1 MIAVPLAPSATTTQ
15 GSSTAGT
22 MMNHN
27 STDEWPSLGGSPAA
41 ENTSSGADNDWE
53 MLSPGSGVGAAEE
66 QGDHHTIATVVVV
79 NKPHPPC
86 LLRKNSQS
94 APDLRELEDGGAEE
108 ESEAA
113 SNEDEDDFSSSLV
126 MVSTPPS
133 VADDT
138 TAGGSAVMVS
148 NNNNNNNPWA
158 NKNKVSFKDA
168 ILSPSKHAQ
177 ALDVSAGVV
186 SQTHKSSRAKTKK
199 VKSRYV
205 VVKPIKRCAKSTGDL
220 LSLAEQEEEELHG
233 GGGGGGAPMGET
245 DAMDYYHRKS
255 HGAKGRE
262 NGLKLRPDE
271 AKRKE
276 MIVNKKNAQ
285 RQQQGK

>member
-53 MLSPGSGVGAAEE
+53 MLSPGSGAGAAEE

-148 NNNNNNNPWA
+148 NNNNNNPWA

-199 VKSRYV
+199 IKSRYV